1 MKQDSYFK
9 MKHFYSLLLLICSLT
24 MFSQQESKVDPN
36 DLRNVKGKSIEV
48 VVPHNYTATKVTL
61 SQGATAQMKEEFMKT
76 HNADFYYVYTNP
88 QGKNVTKDELE
99 EALRKQNES
108 IITPSTLSTNPKK

>member
-1 MKQDSYFK
+1 MKQDSYCK
-9 MKHFYSLLLLICSLT
+9 MKHLFTLLLFIYSLG
-24 MFSQQESKVDPN
+24 MFSQDVNKKAPD
-36 DLRNVKGKSIEV
+36 DLRNVKGLSVEV
-48 VVPHNYTATKVTL
+48 VVPKNYTATKVTL
-61 SQGATAQMKEEFMKT
+61 SQGATAQMKEDFIKT

-108 IITPSTLSTNPKK
+108 TITPSTLSTNPKK